1 MIGTNK
7 HWKPIRKEVK
17 PMTLGATMGNKIVIM
32 PVSPK
37 HAIKKGLLPIM
48 SNKNPLPKR
57 AASETNVA

>member
-1 MIGTNK
+1 
-7 HWKPIRKEVK
+7 
-17 PMTLGATMGNKIVIM
+17 MTLGATMGNKIVIM